1 MFTIKRKLPKSDE
14 SKVKRRPIDWE
25 RILHVPETVRLAQS
39 VVPSMPSVSAMAEF
53 ASIELQEWRD
63 LGMIRGEDEPRQQ
76 HSLDSHPQ
84 ILQPMLS
91 SPITGFDEI
100 RFSQTIEPE
109 YVYEEKFDGERMLC
123 FVRNGDDVYN
133 AVFYSRTLKPLK
145 FPYRIPLKPGHRD
158 CILDGELV
166 FLDPDTK
173 LTIPICDTGDRRL
186 LHKQYRVFD
195 IQMLD
200 GEYTHDR
207 PLLERKRLLTKV
219 LDSSDHV
226 ALVEFHDVLS
236 REQLISA
243 FDHVIAEGGE
253 GLILKRTR
261 DCYMAGLRKWIKL
274 KELHINGRKLEFELY
289 VNRMLYDKNNI
300 LSVLECGYFEDNNA
314 FRRVCLVSSGLD
326 AKTRTRIRRL
336 SVNWGSFE
344 PRALVVTI
352 IADKITKNGS
362 LRHPVFYR
370 IRDDLSGCRIEIDPR
385 LLVS

>member
-1 MFTIKRKLPKSDE
+1 M
-14 SKVKRRPIDWE
+14 KRRPVDWE

-39 VVPSMPSVSAMAEF
+39 VASSSMPSASVMAEL
-53 ASIELQEWRD
+53 ASTELREWQD
-63 LGMIRGEDEPRQQ
+63 LGMIREDNEPRRQY
-76 HSLDSHPQ
+76 SLTSHPQ

-100 RFSQTIEPE
+100 RFGQTSE

-123 FVRNGDDVYN
+123 FVKSGDDVDN

-145 FPYRIPLKPGHRD
+145 FPYRIPLLPGHRD

-166 FLDPDTK
+166 FLDPETK
-173 LTIPICDTGDRRL
+173 STIPICDTGDRRL

-200 GEYTHDR
+200 GEYTQDR
-207 PLLERKRLLTKV
+207 PLLERKRLLTEV
-219 LDSSDHV
+219 LGSSDHV
-226 ALVEFHDVLS
+226 ALVEFHEVLS

-274 KELHINGRKLEFELY
+274 KELHINGRKLEFDLY

-326 AKTRTRIRRL
+326 TKTRTRIRRL
-336 SVNWGSFE
+336 SANWGSFE
-344 PRALVVTI
+344 PRSLVVTI

-370 IRDDLSGCRIEIDPR
+370 IRDDLSGCLIEIDPR
-385 LLVS
+385 LLVPYT